1 MEKKEIIPPLKGV
14 NLGVKTVNRFAVEF
28 PEEFGIK
35 LWSVT
40 SSDKPRFSNGEWEN
54 IKVTFHDFI
63 EPSTS
68 QALFRVVNFL
78 KTNKDVVKFEFKI
91 NSLDPTGV
99 VVEQWVIR
107 VKNVLTINF
116 GELDYKNDS
125 FQELTLILKPLDC
138 VLEF

>member
-1 MEKKEIIPPLKGV
+1 MEKKEILPTLKGV
-14 NLGVKTVNRFAVEF
+14 NLGLKKVNRFAVEF
-28 PEEFGIK
+28 PEKFNIK

-40 SSDKPRFSNGEWEN
+40 SSDKPRFTNDEWEN
-54 IKVTFHDFI
+54 IKITFNDFI

-99 VVEQWVIR
+99 VVEQWLVR

-116 GELDYKNDS
+116 GELDYKKDS
-125 FQELTLILKPLDC
+125 FQELTLIVKPLDC
-138 VLEF
+138 ILEF

>member
-1 MEKKEIIPPLKGV
+1 MKNKEILPPLKGV
-14 NLGVKTVNRFAVEF
+14 NLEFKKVNRFTVEF
-28 PEEFGIK
+28 PEDFGVKI
-35 LWSVT
+35 WSVT
-40 SSDKPRFSNGEWEN
+40 SSDKPRFSDGEWEN

-68 QALFRVVNFL
+68 QALFRVVKFL

-138 VLEF
+138 ILEF